1 MRAKPTPHH
10 TDIPTAESSHLAE
23 AVAKAPPA
31 ILRKR
36 IPRPL
41 FITAVAIGIGL
52 RIWVSTLGYNFD
64 FESYAVVASIIDSG
78 GNVYAETNR
87 YNYGPV
93 WMYAVHAASQF
104 AGFFDDPIAAF
115 GLYFTI
121 LLTLGDLGLCLLL
134 KRRGGDG
141 VALLFFLNPI
151 SIIITGYH
159 RQFGNLALLLGLVA
173 ADLFDRGET
182 DRLGWQKWLGM
193 AVLALS
199 LATKHLLFA
208 FPWWLAVKQRRPFHR
223 FVVLVVPVA
232 LFMASFLPFWHEG
245 SQGITDHVFF
255 YRSFQNAP
263 LWNGLVPPVISAV
276 VPATVGLLLAL
287 TVAGL
292 VFRRTSAFASML
304 LYTAVLLVFSPAMAN
319 QYLALA
325 MPFVVWFLNP
335 FGIAYTVAATLHLMA
350 SSDGLAL
357 ISGVNDRWLYTWGFT
372 VLVGMLLLTVAW
384 IFYRDSIIGSSR
396 RVGRWLGQEI
406 GRLFR

>member
-1 MRAKPTPHH
+1 M
-10 TDIPTAESSHLAE
+10 
-23 AVAKAPPA
+23 
-31 ILRKR
+31 
-36 IPRPL
+36 
-41 FITAVAIGIGL
+41 
-52 RIWVSTLGYNFD
+52 
-64 FESYAVVASIIDSG
+64 
-78 GNVYAETNR
+78 
-87 YNYGPV
+87 
-93 WMYAVHAASQF
+93 
-104 AGFFDDPIAAF
+104 
-115 GLYFTI
+115 
-121 LLTLGDLGLCLLL
+121 
-134 KRRGGDG
+134 
-141 VALLFFLNPI
+141 
-151 SIIITGYH
+151 
-159 RQFGNLALLLGLVA
+159 
-173 ADLFDRGET
+173 
-182 DRLGWQKWLGM
+182 
-193 AVLALS
+193 LALS

-245 SQGITDHVFF
+245 SQGITDHVFL
-255 YRSFQNAP
+255 YRSSQNAP

-396 RVGRWLGQEI
+396 RVGRWLGHEI